1 MHTLQV
7 ELRKFV
13 LNWKEKARIERLAKL
28 KEGEGIDEN
37 DIIQSRDFKTTITDR
52 SALYEQE

>member
-13 LNWKEKARIERLAKL
+13 LNCKEKARLERLAKL
-28 KEGEGIDEN
+28 REGEGIDEN
-37 DIIQSRDFKTTITDR
+37 DIVQSRDLKTTITDR